1 MLSAFNVCCRYS
13 SVLQTS
19 LLSWSWKQSLWSRIR
34 LILWE
39 QSYLG
44 LLQWLLPKNII
55 RLKRTKLKCQTGGKR
70 GKFVYL
76 ACSVNPL
83 KGPELRALKILRER
97 LSLEC
102 FGQVWLKSFSIFTY
116 TEPTVRIHRLMCI
129 FFISR
134 FQSTFSHEV
143 TVVSEIY
150 CQNFK
155 DKTSIYVL
163 GKLLKC
169 VSVA

>member
-1 MLSAFNVCCRYS
+1 M
-13 SVLQTS
+13 
-19 LLSWSWKQSLWSRIR
+19 
-34 LILWE
+34 
-39 QSYLG
+39 
-44 LLQWLLPKNII
+44 
-55 RLKRTKLKCQTGGKR
+55 
-70 GKFVYL
+70 YL
-76 ACSVNPL
+76 ACPVNPL

-102 FGQVWLKSFSIFTY
+102 FGQVWLKSFSIVTY

-150 CQNFK
+150 CQNLK

-163 GKLLKC
+163 GKLLKR

>member
-1 MLSAFNVCCRYS
+1 M
-13 SVLQTS
+13 
-19 LLSWSWKQSLWSRIR
+19 
-34 LILWE
+34 
-39 QSYLG
+39 
-44 LLQWLLPKNII
+44 
-55 RLKRTKLKCQTGGKR
+55 
-70 GKFVYL
+70 YL
-76 ACSVNPL
+76 ACPVNPL

-102 FGQVWLKSFSIFTY
+102 FRQVWLKSFSIVTY

-129 FFISR
+129 LFISR

-143 TVVSEIY
+143 TVVSEIN
-150 CQNFK
+150 CQNLK